1 MDGGDHIKLA
11 NWQSVTNIIQLVS
24 LHPFSLLCLSRA
36 CVVLPYVLL
45 EYIKTEFRNKN
56 QLDGDQKKS
65 DCRNGGLEVIC

>member
-24 LHPFSLLCLSRA
+24 LHPFSLLCLTRA
-36 CVVLPYVLL
+36 CVVLL

-56 QLDGDQKKS
+56 QLDGDQMKP